1 MSDEKIFDR
10 LDRLMNERNFISG
23 IHNYCDRWC
32 ERCLFTSKCSV
43 YAMEEE
49 EQREA
54 ERSGKTE
61 TDPFAYV
68 HRVFQEVS
76 EKLRQWAD
84 EQGIDLN
91 AEPEDDVKTLMEQ
104 RKSKVPDTL
113 SVEAEAYGKWL
124 MNWLKENHA
133 ETEKIKKELGNSDM
147 HALAAFTDALEV
159 LGWYMFFPAAKFRR
173 ASSDPFEDS
182 DAGHADRNGSAKV
195 AIIAIERTMAALAV
209 MLRYMPS
216 HEDELL
222 DVLITLDRIRKQ
234 ALLDYPGAMAFKRP
248 GLDE

>member
-182 DAGHADRNGSAKV
+182 EPGHADRNGSAKV

>member
-10 LDRLMNERNFISG
+10 LDRLMNERDFVSG

-32 ERCLFTSKCSV
+32 ERCLFTSKCMV

-54 ERSGKTE
+54 ERSGKAE

-68 HRVFQEVS
+68 HQVFQEVS

-91 AEPEDDVKTLMEQ
+91 AEPDEDVKIAEVK
-104 RKSKVPDTL
+104 RKSGASDFV
-113 SVEAEAYGKWL
+113 SIESEVYGKWL
-124 MNWLKENHA
+124 MNWLKENHT
-133 ETEKIKKELGNSDM
+133 ETETIKKELGNTDT

-173 ASSDPFEDS
+173 ASSDPYEDS
-182 DAGHADRNGSAKV
+182 DTGHADRNGSAKV
-195 AIIAIERTMAALAV
+195 AIIAVERTMAALAV
-209 MLRYMPS
+209 VLRYMPS
-216 HEDELL
+216 HEDEML
-222 DVLITLDRIRKQ
+222 DVLIRLDRIRKQ
-234 ALLDYPGAMAFKRP
+234 ALLDYPEAMAFKRP
-248 GLDE
+248 GLDD